1 MKGEIIFKK
10 SKNKEKE
17 KGIIQVEIE
26 YDIYNSIQKMGKQ
39 VYNDSRRIDG
49 LIKAY
54 ALVAMESKK
63 GRQAGGWTPIKS
75 SKFEILV
82 SKRHYKEYV
91 EILQQNGYID
101 CKRFSLRKG
110 INRSGVEMD
119 ITQYRLGICVNLFSE
134 NKTRP
139 ITFNCNKNS
148 WCAYKKEYEHISTHY
163 SKEGMDNKR
172 KWVMSTKEKDVI
184 TTQMICELVRKIYC
198 GKIKRQD
205 TIHKNIETISN
216 LYSKIS
222 YDEIYDLVFKLLEV
236 IRISN
241 KEQYIKHNCNQVIED
256 VPITKKISTKFYY
269 YKDVG
274 VDIKILEECYCLK
287 DLKHIT
293 RLSNIP
299 QYHYD
304 GKLYSAF
311 TNLRKPLREYVC
323 YKGCGLVEVSD
334 ISCAHFAMLPKI
346 FERVDI
352 STPFW
357 EMCEWKKLT
366 QNGDLYGEVARFGS
380 TTRDL
385 IKPTFQPFFSIKN
398 ERSFIYAGKEND
410 GQNRATICE
419 FFKERFPFIYQAL
432 LSWHKHTN
440 GTTIKSVANVVE
452 SEIINSI
459 CDRLRDAGLHPF
471 RVNDA
476 IYLPSNEVSKVDF
489 DIKQEVFN
497 YINRTTEP
505 MQDFA

>member
-26 YDIYNSIQKMGKQ
+26 YDIYNSIQKIGKQ

-63 GRQAGGWTPIKS
+63 GKQAGGWTPIKS

-184 TTQMICELVRKIYC
+184 TNETSRMDKN
-198 GKIKRQD
+198 KR
-205 TIHKNIETISN
+205 
-216 LYSKIS
+216 
-222 YDEIYDLVFKLLEV
+222 
-236 IRISN
+236 RA
-241 KEQYIKHNCNQVIED
+241 
-256 VPITKKISTKFYY
+256 
-269 YKDVG
+269 
-274 VDIKILEECYCLK
+274 CL
-287 DLKHIT
+287 HA
-293 RLSNIP
+293 
-299 QYHYD
+299 
-304 GKLYSAF
+304 SAF
-311 TNLRKPLREYVC
+311 C
-323 YKGCGLVEVSD
+323 
-334 ISCAHFAMLPKI
+334 F
-346 FERVDI
+346 
-352 STPFW
+352 
-357 EMCEWKKLT
+357 
-366 QNGDLYGEVARFGS
+366 
-380 TTRDL
+380 
-385 IKPTFQPFFSIKN
+385 
-398 ERSFIYAGKEND
+398 
-410 GQNRATICE
+410 
-419 FFKERFPFIYQAL
+419 
-432 LSWHKHTN
+432 
-440 GTTIKSVANVVE
+440 
-452 SEIINSI
+452 
-459 CDRLRDAGLHPF
+459 
-471 RVNDA
+471 
-476 IYLPSNEVSKVDF
+476 
-489 DIKQEVFN
+489 
-497 YINRTTEP
+497 
-505 MQDFA
+505 